1 MTKARNVAH
10 RCLRLFALTPRRTDF
25 RFMAT
30 SDLLNELQKES
41 FKVDPDNE
49 KRICAVRVHCNG
61 ALAVCSASGTECH
74 FWSARRL
81 C

>member
-1 MTKARNVAH
+1 MTKARNAAYC
-10 RCLRLFALTPRRTDF
+10 CLCLFALIPRRTDF

-49 KRICAVRVHCNG
+49 KRICAVRLHG
-61 ALAVCSASGTECH
+61 DDALANMLSCGAEWH
-74 FWSARRL
+74 FRSARRL